1 MGVPLIVAGGAIQ
14 TYGLLKAGSRA
25 EKRGK
30 AQKLLYDIAA
40 GQTVAAGQ
48 RAALEER
55 RQGQLMASRA
65 LAIAAAG
72 GAAQDVDNL
81 IADINGE
88 GVYRANVAMYE
99 AETEAE
105 KLKFEGLLAEQTGK
119 EQKRASRIGALGTVL
134 STAGTIAAYKAPK
147 TS

>member
-1 MGVPLIVAGGAIQ
+1 MSIPLIAAGGAIQ
-14 TYGLLKAGSRA
+14 AYSLLKAGSGA
-25 EKRGK
+25 ERRGK

-119 EQKRASRIGALGTVL
+119 EKKRASKIGALGTVL
-134 STAGTIAAYKAPK
+134 SGGADIYAAKK
-147 TS
+147 S

>member
-1 MGVPLIVAGGAIQ
+1 MGVPLIAAGTGLKA
-14 TYGLLKAGSRA
+14 YGQLKAGSA
-25 EKRGK
+25 AKRRGA
-30 AQKLLYDIAA
+30 AQKILYDIAA

-55 RQGQLMASRA
+55 RQSKLMASRA

-105 KLKFEGLLAEQTGK
+105 KLKFEGMLAEQTGK

-134 STAGTIAAYKAPK
+134 SGGSDIYAYKK
-147 TS
+147 S